1 MFGFGELL
9 GEFQFH
15 LLEDI
20 ERHQTQESKKI
31 KEEYFEDADE
41 AKIIKL
47 EPKDEPYAS
56 PFHKFDTDKEDS
68 GKLTFK
74 RKEYFEDAFEAKIS
88 KLEPKDEPYATA
100 FPKTEPN
107 YAASSASNAPQ
118 EQKYKVD
125 NFINKPVSV
134 LLTNYFSVRPLP
146 PRLQGTA
153 AAGQASET
161 SLSWSSLQERSQI
174 YL

>member
-1 MFGFGELL
+1 MFGFQELL

-20 ERHQTQESKKI
+20 ERHQTEESKKI
-31 KEEYFEDADE
+31 KEEYFEDAEE

-47 EPKDEPYAS
+47 EPKDEPYGS
-56 PFHKFDTDKEDS
+56 PFHKIDTDKENS
-68 GKLTFK
+68 LTLK

-100 FPKTEPN
+100 FPKIEPN

-125 NFINKPVSV
+125 NFINKPASV
-134 LLTNYFSVRPLP
+134 LFTNYFSVRPLP
-146 PRLQGTA
+146 PRLQGTP